1 MPSPT
6 STSEDSEDD
15 LDKNTSLDESF
26 DSGGSIKSPSL
37 PPLYAV
43 ACLSIVL
50 SLLFAGLGG
59 PAHVTRWHRDRQ
71 HSIREATSL
80 ASSLKTVETRLSSH
94 VLHSL
99 PPKPLTTASSDGRG
113 SVQFHTSTSPS
124 SRRRPLALYFGGD
137 APSFA
142 DAANQAGYAYGV
154 AEGKQHYWDLS
165 RPFPSSL
172 SGFSGLLSAAFAAC
186 GDSEECGGVD
196 GGRVY
201 VLADTDGEGRVTY
214 KVEGGVWE
222 EVRVR
227 DVGGI
232 KEELILL
239 K

>member
-26 DSGGSIKSPSL
+26 DSGGSIKSTSLPSL
-37 PPLYAV
+37 YVV
-43 ACLSIVL
+43 ACLSIVF

-59 PAHVTRWHRDRQ
+59 PVHVTRWHRDRQ
-71 HSIREATSL
+71 HSIREASSL
-80 ASSLKTVETRLSSH
+80 ASSLKTVSTLLESH
-94 VLHSL
+94 VHHSL
-99 PPKPLTTASSDGRG
+99 PPMPLTTASSDGRG
-113 SVQFHTSTSPS
+113 SVKFHTSTSDL
-124 SRRRPLALYFGGD
+124 SRRRPLALYFGMD
-137 APSFA
+137 SSAFA

-165 RPFPSSL
+165 RPFPSSP
-172 SGFSGLLSAAFAAC
+172 SGFTGLFAAASTAC
-186 GDSEECGGVD
+186 DENTECGGVD
-196 GGRVY
+196 GARVY
-201 VLADTDGEGRVTY
+201 VLADTEGLGRVTF

-227 DVGGI
+227 DIGGL